1 VLYTLSEETPMPN
14 PTPYEHYWLVE
25 EIAAHLRVQ
34 EETVRRWLRGGQ
46 LHGMLLSRQ
55 TGWRIADSELRRFIT
70 ERGGTLPEP
79 EGQREAA
86 AA

>member
-1 VLYTLSEETPMPN
+1 MKNLN
-14 PTPYEHYWLVE
+14 AYEHYWLVE

-34 EETVRRWLRGGQ
+34 EETVRRWLRSGQ

-55 TGWRIADSELRRFIT
+55 TGYRIADSELRRFIT

-79 EGQREAA
+79 ERQGAA